1 MTADRRSLWVSG
13 VGWALSGW
21 ALSAFLWAVA
31 HRLFYPYPL
40 EWMEGAV
47 WQHILR
53 ILEGRPLYPPPS
65 AEFTPFIYPP
75 LYYGICAFC
84 SLVVG
89 RGFWVMRLVSL
100 IATAATLAA
109 IFRIVTRSGGSL
121 WAAAMAG
128 GLYLAAYPHVGGWYD
143 LGRVDALQLA
153 LLLWAFALI
162 VESPGKGNGMAIRSL
177 AAGLALMFAAL
188 TKQSTLMATPFLLL
202 ASFARGLR
210 PFLLVIAAGVL
221 TLLPAA
227 LHLDRTSGGWFH
239 VYVWD
244 IPRGHPISAEMA
256 LRFWLGDLIP
266 KALPALVLGLLAFH
280 RFVQEG
286 RGREILVLLLGAG
299 GLFATGWV
307 SRAHTGG
314 TENVLMPAFA
324 ALAILAGCAAGPPIA
339 SHPETRLRDRTH
351 RRIGA
356 LLVLQFVIFLVWPV
370 VRSRDG
376 HLVVSYFP
384 IRVAVPARDSA
395 ASAAYGDFLQFV
407 REGNVYR
414 PGFLFGKAVDLP
426 RQAHTMAVLDV
437 LRGGRPDARALLA
450 ASIERDFHS
459 GAYEILLFC
468 PNDYPLWRA
477 VSTEGYAHLEG
488 PQPEPPRY
496 PFSDDIPIANALQRR
511 SGPKSGEIGKDG
523 R

>member
-13 VGWALSGW
+13 VGWALSAS
-21 ALSAFLWAVA
+21 ALGAFLWAVA

-53 ILEGRPLYPPPS
+53 ILEGRPLYPPPN

-75 LYYGICAFC
+75 LYYGVCAFC

-109 IFRIVTRSGGSL
+109 IFRIVTRNKGSH
-121 WAAAMAG
+121 WAATMAG

-162 VESPGKGNGMAIRSL
+162 VESPGKGKEMAIRSL
-177 AAGLALMFAAL
+177 AAGLALMLAAL
-188 TKQSTLMATPFLLL
+188 TKQSTLIATPFLLL
-202 ASFARGLR
+202 AALARGWR
-210 PFLLVIAAGVL
+210 PFLLIVAAGIL
-221 TLLPAA
+221 TLVPAA
-227 LHLDRTSGGWFH
+227 LYLDRTSGGWFQ

-244 IPRGHPISAEMA
+244 IPRGHPVSAEMA
-256 LRFWLGDLIP
+256 LRFWIGDLIP
-266 KALPALVLGLLAFH
+266 KALPALLLGLLAFH

-286 RGREILVLLLGAG
+286 RGREILVLLLCAG
-299 GLFATGWV
+299 GLLATGWV

-324 ALAILAGCAAGPPIA
+324 ALAILAGCSAGPPIA
-339 SHPETRLRDRTH
+339 THPETRPRGRTH
-351 RRIGA
+351 GLIDA
-356 LLVLQFVIFLVWPV
+356 LLTLQFAMLLVWPV
-370 VRSRDG
+370 VKSRDG
-376 HLVVSYFP
+376 HPVVSYFP
-384 IRVAVPARDSA
+384 IHTAVPARDSA
-395 ASAAYGDFLQFV
+395 ASTTRGAFLQFV
-407 REGNVYR
+407 REDNVYR
-414 PGFLFGKAVDLP
+414 PGFLFGKAADLP

-437 LRGGRPDARALLA
+437 LRGGRPDVRALLT
-450 ASIERDFHS
+450 ASIERDFQS
-459 GAYEILLFC
+459 SPYETLLFC
-468 PNDYPLWRA
+468 PNDYPLWLS

-488 PQPEPPRY
+488 PRPEPPRY
-496 PFSDDIPIANALQRR
+496 PLSDDIPIANAFQRR
-511 SGPKSGEIGKDG
+511 REPRSGEIGQGG